1 MKRLILLFVGCLFV
15 VSCSKDAPI
24 ESVNETQFT
33 VKASTTHS
41 NFGTYFGTFTSVDNR
56 YNGTVEIVV
65 KPSLEGIATLNLN
78 GEKSIEITTFSDDFT
93 ADEYS
98 ELLFRNDEVTFVFSV
113 EGNGIN
119 PLVQNC
125 IINGTVTNMLIK
137 E

>member
-1 MKRLILLFVGCLFV
+1 MKQLILVLVGALLV
-15 VSCSKDAPI
+15 ASCSS
-24 ESVNETQFT
+24 ESPSETVLETQFT
-33 VKASTTHS
+33 VKTAATHS
-41 NFGTYFGTFTSVDNR
+41 NFGTYYGTFTSVDNR

-65 KPSLEGIATLNLN
+65 KPSLEGMATLKLN
-78 GEKSIEITTFSDDFT
+78 GEKSIELSAYSEYFT
-93 ADEYS
+93 DDEYS

-125 IINGTVTNMLIK
+125 IINDVVTTMLIK